1 MLSTYLFVSK
11 LAMTSKM
18 TLKKMNFTLRCF
30 VCIATDRFYSL
41 EFDFVLKK
49 VNIADEFILYYFR
62 NPVQIYRC
70 LIQKVFETENLK

>member
-30 VCIATDRFYSL
+30 VCIATDTFYSL

-49 VNIADEFILYYFR
+49 VNIADEFIPYFFGY
-62 NPVQIYRC
+62 PAQ
-70 LIQKVFETENLK
+70 LIAFIIRISISK